1 MLTKNVK
8 LTSETG
14 YDMHMEMYT
23 PTQKYNIS
31 IQGNPQNTSLT
42 HHAKMVFISG
52 KVNKTVHSK

>member
-52 KVNKTVHSK
+52 KV